1 MGKMNLF
8 YDKKEDV
15 LYISIGSPRKAVSQ
29 EMDDDI
35 LLRLDTET
43 HEVVGLTVL
52 NFAER
57 FGNLDHPQPVP
68 ISAKLEMMEG

>member
-1 MGKMNLF
+1 MEKMNLF
-8 YDKKEDV
+8 YDKKGDV

-52 NFAER
+52 NFVER
-57 FGNLDHPQPVP
+57 FSDLDQPQPVP
-68 ISAKLEMMEG
+68 VSVKLEMMGE

>member
-1 MGKMNLF
+1 MEKMNLF
-8 YDKKEDV
+8 YDKKGDV

-35 LLRLDTET
+35 LLRVDTET
-43 HEVVGLTVL
+43 REVVGLTVL

-57 FGNLDHPQPVP
+57 FSDIDHPQPVP
-68 ISAKLEMMEG
+68 VSAKMEMSEG

>member
-1 MGKMNLF
+1 MNLF
-8 YDKKEDV
+8 YDKKGDV
-15 LYISIGSPRKAVSQ
+15 LYISIGSPQKAVSQ
-29 EMDDDI
+29 EMEDDI

-57 FGNLDHPQPVP
+57 FSNLDHPQPVP
-68 ISAKLEMMEG
+68 VSARLEIVGE